1 MYGGKIRK
9 VKFSYSGDSLEA
21 ILDRL
26 PTAKLIDEED
36 GKYILTAEVFGKGID
51 MWFRSQSDLI
61 KIIE

>member
-9 VKFSYSGDSLEA
+9 VKFSYIGDSLEA